1 VHDHPSLLRWSLP
14 ARAFLFSK
22 NQHMQIFISKLE
34 LILIL
39 LLICKG
45 ISAQNYNDYRDVEA
59 VMLQVNGNVW
69 SEKKL
74 EGAILALPDNSSQL
88 IVRLHIPYSSV
99 NEEKREDTATYLP
112 DYHFNLRMKIDSWKI
127 QESLTSGKTFESDGY
142 LTLNHITKLVLVEY
156 TPLPSL
162 TAQDGGFNLNL
173 IVGFNPHDFNMDFR
187 NSNTKYF
194 IKIGDA
200 PVNRL

>member
-1 VHDHPSLLRWSLP
+1 M
-14 ARAFLFSK
+14 K
-22 NQHMQIFISKLE
+22 TFISKVV
-34 LILIL
+34 LILFL
-39 LLICKG
+39 LVLSKRIN
-45 ISAQNYNDYRDVEA
+45 AQNYNDYRDVEA
-59 VMLQVNGNVW
+59 VMLQANGNVY

-74 EGAILALPDNSSQL
+74 EGAFIALPDNSNQL

-99 NEEKREDTATYLP
+99 NEEAAEDTATYLP
-112 DYHFNLRMKIDSWKI
+112 DYHFNLSMKIDSWKI
-127 QESLTSGKTFESDGY
+127 QESLTSGKTFETDGY

-173 IVGFNPHDFNMDFR
+173 IMGFNPNDFNLNVR
-187 NSNTKYF
+187 NTNTRYF

>member
-1 VHDHPSLLRWSLP
+1 M
-14 ARAFLFSK
+14 K
-22 NQHMQIFISKLE
+22 TFISKVV
-34 LILIL
+34 LILVL
-39 LLICKG
+39 LVLSKRIN
-45 ISAQNYNDYRDVEA
+45 AQNYNDYRDVEA
-59 VMLQVNGNVW
+59 VMLQANGNVY

-74 EGAILALPDNSSQL
+74 EGAFIALPDNSNQL

-99 NEEKREDTATYLP
+99 NEEAAEDTATYLP
-112 DYHFNLRMKIDSWKI
+112 DYHFNLSMKIDSWKI
-127 QESLTSGKTFESDGY
+127 QESLTSGKTFETDGY

-173 IVGFNPHDFNMDFR
+173 IMGFNPNDFNLDVR
-187 NSNTKYF
+187 NTNTRYF

>member
-1 VHDHPSLLRWSLP
+1 M
-14 ARAFLFSK
+14 K
-22 NQHMQIFISKLE
+22 TFIGKAA
-34 LILIL
+34 LILVL
-39 LLICKG
+39 LTITKR
-45 ISAQNYNDYRDVEA
+45 IDAQNYNDYRDVEA
-59 VMLQVNGNVW
+59 VMLQVNGNDW

-74 EGAILALPDNSSQL
+74 EGAFIALPDNSNQL

-99 NEEKREDTATYLP
+99 NEDVAKDTATYLP

-127 QESLTSGKTFESDGY
+127 QESLTSGKTFETDGY

-162 TAQDGGFNLNL
+162 TVQDGGFNLNL
-173 IVGFNPHDFNMDFR
+173 IMGFNPADFNLDVR
-187 NSNTKYF
+187 NPNTRYF

>member
-1 VHDHPSLLRWSLP
+1 M
-14 ARAFLFSK
+14 K
-22 NQHMQIFISKLE
+22 TFISKVP
-34 LILIL
+34 LILAL
-39 LLICKG
+39 LLPGKLT
-45 ISAQNYNDYRDVEA
+45 SAQNYNDYRDVEA
-59 VMLQVNGNVW
+59 VMLQVNGDVY

-74 EGAILALPDNSSQL
+74 EGAFIALPDNSNQL
-88 IVRLHIPYSSV
+88 IVRLHIPYTSI
-99 NEEKREDTATYLP
+99 NDEDAEDTVTYTP

-127 QESLTSGKTFESDGY
+127 QESLTSGKTVETDGY

-162 TAQDGGFNLNL
+162 TVQEGGFNLNL
-173 IVGFNPHDFNMDFR
+173 IMKFNPVDFNLGVR
-187 NSNTKYF
+187 NPNTRYF

>member
-1 VHDHPSLLRWSLP
+1 M
-14 ARAFLFSK
+14 K
-22 NQHMQIFISKLE
+22 TFISKVV
-34 LILIL
+34 LILFL
-39 LLICKG
+39 LVLSKRIN
-45 ISAQNYNDYRDVEA
+45 AQNYNDYRDVEA
-59 VMLQVNGNVW
+59 VMLQANGNVY

-74 EGAILALPDNSSQL
+74 EGAFIALPDNSNQL

-99 NEEKREDTATYLP
+99 NEEAAEDTATYLP
-112 DYHFNLRMKIDSWKI
+112 DYHFNLSMKIDSWKI
-127 QESLTSGKTFESDGY
+127 QESLTSGKTFETDGY

-173 IVGFNPHDFNMDFR
+173 IMGFNPNDFNLDVR
-187 NSNTKYF
+187 NTNTRYF